1 MAADPGLLMV
11 ALKLM
16 VIGMGFVLLML
27 GVMVLAIKIL
37 SWLARQAEET
47 AILPITLLGRAN
59 TIPPE
64 HVAAIAAA
72 IHHHHHLRLASSNS
86 TASPRQEERK

>member
-72 IHHHHHLRLASSNS
+72 IHHHQHLASSNS
-86 TASPRQEERK
+86 IASSRQEERK

>member
-72 IHHHHHLRLASSNS
+72 IHHHQRLASSNS

>member
-1 MAADPGLLMV
+1 MAADPGLLMA

-16 VIGMGFVLLML
+16 VIGMGFVYLML

-72 IHHHHHLRLASSNS
+72 IHHHQRLASSNS
-86 TASPRQEERK
+86 IASPRQEERK

>member
-47 AILPITLLGRAN
+47 AILPITLLARAN

-72 IHHHHHLRLASSNS
+72 IHHHQRLASSNS

>member
-37 SWLARQAEET
+37 SWLARQAEEM

-72 IHHHHHLRLASSNS
+72 IHHHQHLASSNS
-86 TASPRQEERK
+86 IASSRQEERK

>member
-72 IHHHHHLRLASSNS
+72 IHHHQRLASSNS
-86 TASPRQEERK
+86 TASPPQEERK

>member
-1 MAADPGLLMV
+1 MAADPGLLMA

-16 VIGMGFVLLML
+16 VIGMGFVYLML

-37 SWLARQAEET
+37 SWLARQAEVT
-47 AILPITLLGRAN
+47 VPMASLGSAN
-59 TIPPE
+59 PIPPG

-72 IHHHHHLRLASSNS
+72 IHHHQHLASSNS
-86 TASPRQEERK
+86 IASSRQEERK